1 MFKNKNED
9 YNPQCLSVLE
19 MTTESD
25 FQTITVLKQENFN
38 SRVKNANIIKWV
50 FGDTFTLKC
59 ERGVL
64 QGFTFVLFCI
74 VLQ

>member
-38 SRVKNANIIKWV
+38 SRVKNANIIKV
-50 FGDTFTLKC
+50 
-59 ERGVL
+59 
-64 QGFTFVLFCI
+64 GFWRHFHTKM
-74 VLQ
+74 